1 MQWLKRS
8 YESRG
13 LTQYPVGRH
22 LAAVQSQFGG
32 AVVLCLDVSGS
43 MSVESRLERAVD
55 GCLRFIDEAVRAGY
69 EVSGLLW
76 HHGVADY
83 TALSRKPEQAK
94 GLFASARSSGGNDI
108 VPALTVCATLLS
120 ERKGDLVIAIFGDGD
135 LGNPTS
141 AAREVTRLTEKN
153 IRVLTCGLGVA
164 SAEQLGAISTE
175 GAAAPR
181 TATADTIAD
190 AIADMASGLKRRN

>member
-8 YESRG
+8 YESVG

-69 EVSGLLW
+69 EVSALLW
-76 HHGVADY
+76 HHDVAAY
-83 TALSRKPEQAK
+83 TPLSHSADQAK
-94 GLFASARSSGGNDI
+94 RLFASARAAGGTNV
-108 VPALTVCATLLS
+108 VPALGVCEGLLQG
-120 ERKGDLVIAIFGDGD
+120 RKGDLVIAIFGDGD

-141 AAREVTRLTEKN
+141 AAQEATRLTEKD
-153 IRVLTCGLGVA
+153 IRVLTCGLGMA